1 MRSIYFEIY
10 EDLRDRIEAGE
21 FVYGGFIP
29 SEAVLVEDY
38 ECSHNTLRKSLSVL
52 RLHGYVQPIH
62 GKGVRVIWK
71 PDRQA
76 RFVLGDIETFHE
88 AAERNNI
95 QVSTGFYSGEDLRTI
110 FHLTYHAK
118 SIAWARKDGYHYDC
132 SRTSRISDLNT
143 KKLRK
148 VYTGYVNS
156 LAEARSFVAEK
167 MPEYLELFDT
177 GKCMTI
183 HNLFLYNSF
192 TFGDKELHGMAKA
205 GIRDILRRYPS
216 LQGSLLDRMKRELKY
231 HYWIARPLIK
241 WYGKCM
247 TVIKG
252 V

>member
-95 QVSTGFYSGEDLRTI
+95 QVSTRVRSFERIRATAEIAALTGFNPGDELYHVERIRYLDGHALIHDVNYFLVSAVPGLSPEIVEDSVYGYVEGKLGMRIATSKRTI
-110 FHLTYHAK
+110 SVEPVSMGDRATLDLLEYTMVAVVANHTFNDEGIMFECTF
-118 SIAWARKDGYHYDC
+118 
-132 SRTSRISDLNT
+132 SRHRPD
-143 KKLRK
+143 
-148 VYTGYVNS
+148 Y
-156 LAEARSFVAEK
+156 
-167 MPEYLELFDT
+167 
-177 GKCMTI
+177 
-183 HNLFLYNSF
+183 F
-192 TFGDKELHGMAKA
+192 TFHDTAVRG
-205 GIRDILRRYPS
+205 Y
-216 LQGSLLDRMKRELKY
+216 
-231 HYWIARPLIK
+231 
-241 WYGKCM
+241 
-247 TVIKG
+247 
-252 V
+252 